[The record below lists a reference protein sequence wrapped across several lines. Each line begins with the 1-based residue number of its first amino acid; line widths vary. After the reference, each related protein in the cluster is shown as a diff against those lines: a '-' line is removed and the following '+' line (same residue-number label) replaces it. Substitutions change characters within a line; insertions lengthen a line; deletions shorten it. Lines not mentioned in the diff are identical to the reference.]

1 MPPAM
6 TELRVPTVAVPAEV
20 ACVDGRTF
28 TGRIFIPAA
37 ASHHSGPMRPEEWIN
52 ESLSFFPFL
61 PDDASVP
68 VMLDKHTVLVVTVGA
83 GDSPETQE
91 DLGFEQRVAVECGD
105 RRLEGV
111 LHIDMPEHH
120 RRVQDYLNRPEL
132 FLTLWEGTRRH
143 LVQKHHITRVIEI
156 REG

>member
-1 MPPAM
+1 M

-37 ASHHSGPMRPEEWIN
+37 ASHHAGPMRPEEWIN
-52 ESLSFFPFL
+52 EPLTFFPFL
-61 PDDASVP
+61 PDDGSAP
-68 VMLDKHTVLVVTVGA
+68 FMLDKHTVLVVTL
-83 GDSPETQE
+83 GDGETGHGEE
-91 DLGFEQRVAVECGD
+91 DLGIEQRVAVECGD
-105 RRLEGV
+105 KRLEGV

-132 FLTLWEGTRRH
+132 FMMLLDGTRRH
-143 LVQKHHITRVIEI
+143 LVQKRHITRVIEM
-156 REG
+156 REE